1 MGVNEGGLHLKA
13 LVMEAYK
20 EFYLRE
26 VPAPVPAAGEVLVRV
41 RACAVCGSDVHGIDG
56 STGRRQPPVIMGHEA
71 AGEIAALGE
80 GVDGWNLGDRVTFDS
95 TVYCGECDACRA
107 GAVNLCANRRVLGV
121 SCDEYKKDGAFAE
134 YVAVPRR
141 ILYRLP
147 ENVSFE
153 EAAMVEPLSIACHSM
168 TRATIPEG
176 GRVLV
181 VGVGTIGLLALQVA
195 RSLGAG
201 QLIALDVDEARLQL
215 AREQGAQAL
224 DSRDTEALNKAL
236 QLTGGAGF
244 DMAVDCTG
252 IGATADLAIRSA
264 KLNGSVV
271 LVGNLAQ
278 RIDFPLQLVVTRQL
292 SLFGSCASAG
302 EYPLCLD
309 MIASGQV
316 DVKKMISKTVPLSEG
331 GEWILKLYNRE
342 PGLYKIVLIP

>member
-1 MGVNEGGLHLKA
+1 
-13 LVMEAYK
+13 MEAYK
-20 EFYLRE
+20 EFCLRE
-26 VPAPVPAAGEVLVRV
+26 VPIPAPGAGEVLVRV

-71 AGEIAALGE
+71 AGEIASLGE
-80 GVDGWNLGDRVTFDS
+80 GVAGWKAGDRVTFDS

-121 SCDEYKKDGAFAE
+121 SCGEYKRDGAFAE
-134 YVAVPRR
+134 YIAVPQR
-141 ILYRLP
+141 ILYPLP
-147 ENVSFE
+147 ERVSFE
-153 EAAMVEPLSIACHSM
+153 EAAMVEPLSIACHAM
-168 TRATIPEG
+168 TRVKIPEG

-201 QLIALDVDEARLQL
+201 RLIALDVDEARLAL

-224 DSRDTEALNKAL
+224 DSRNPEALNQVL
-236 QLTGGAGF
+236 QLTGGAGV
-244 DMAVDCTG
+244 DVAVDCTG
-252 IGATADLAIRSA
+252 IGATADLAIRSV
-264 KLNGSVV
+264 KLNGAVV

-278 RIDFPLQLVVTRQL
+278 TIDFPLQLVVTRQL

-302 EYPLCLD
+302 EYPMCLN

-331 GEWILKLYNRE
+331 GGWILKLYNRE